1 MESIL
6 SFRNKHNDKQQR
18 NKIMKERLKFLLED
32 FVLPSDYQKRQKVYL
47 EIADLL
53 IKIET

>member
-6 SFRNKHNDKQQR
+6 SFRNKHNAKQQR
-18 NKIMKERLKFLLED
+18 NKILKERLKFLLED

>member
-1 MESIL
+1 MENVF
-6 SFRNKHNDKQQR
+6 SFHNNNEKQQR
-18 NKIMKERLKFLLED
+18 NKTLKERLKFLLED